1 MVRVKV
7 KVDGATNVHDLF
19 NFLAEARSGAEIR
32 LHVERGEA
40 WLEVENEKNGGEA
53 DGRDV

>member
-1 MVRVKV
+1 VVRVKV

-32 LHVERGEA
+32 LRVERGEA
-40 WLEVENEKNGGEA
+40 WLEVE
-53 DGRDV
+53 